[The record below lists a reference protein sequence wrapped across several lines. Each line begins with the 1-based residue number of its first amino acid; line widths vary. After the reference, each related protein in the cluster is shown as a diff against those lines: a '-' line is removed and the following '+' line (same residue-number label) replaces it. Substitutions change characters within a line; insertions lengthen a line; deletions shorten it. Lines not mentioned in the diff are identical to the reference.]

1 VLKGA
6 AALAL
11 SPNNDRANAALLS
24 VSAETLGSLS
34 NQLVETRNALPTK
47 GLANA
52 SAIPQAD
59 TTTPWAPKL
68 SPRGNAAA
76 VTTGLLSVIPNAY
89 NH

>member
-1 VLKGA
+1 VLKGHA
-6 AALAL
+6 VAGL
-11 SPNNDRANAALLS
+11 SPNNDRADATLLS

-59 TTTPWAPKL
+59 TTPPWAPKL
-68 SPRGNAAA
+68 SPCGNVVA
-76 VTTGLLSVIPNAY
+76 VTTGLLSVIPNA
-89 NH
+89 